1 MREEINKLKE
11 AYTNAPEEEKEGI
24 DQLQKEKLKKLRLKK
39 RAESIKQK
47 RKKRSRNCTEFL
59 SQPFDFARN
68 IVAPKP
74 KGEMKSSKA
83 EVEKQLHDA
92 HSDQS
97 KDEEREIADD
107 LHEYKEPLVELNN
120 DPPSSGQFH
129 KRLRKTRS
137 KSSMVQMVCHTS
149 FINDVQ
155 NLLDCSTLT

>member
-83 EVEKQLHDA
+83 EVEK
-92 HSDQS
+92 
-97 KDEEREIADD
+97 
-107 LHEYKEPLVELNN
+107 
-120 DPPSSGQFH
+120 
-129 KRLRKTRS
+129 
-137 KSSMVQMVCHTS
+137 
-149 FINDVQ
+149 
-155 NLLDCSTLT
+155 